1 MMPQILG
8 LASAREHLRVGGE
21 LSDDALREYVAAAEQ
36 IIAGHL
42 GRPLICQIDGWA
54 APELVPANVV
64 HAIKVVLTDI
74 YDNRGAPTIDDGTL
88 DRMIGRLK
96 RVSVG

>member
-8 LASAREHLRVGGE
+8 LASAREHLRVGSE
-21 LSDDALREYVAAAEQ
+21 LTDDSLREYIVAAEQ
-36 IIAGHL
+36 IIADHL
-42 GRPLICQIDGWA
+42 GRPLICQINGWG

-74 YDNRGAPTIDDGTL
+74 FDNRGAPTIDEDTL
-88 DRMIGRLK
+88 DRMVGRQK
-96 RVSVG
+96 RVSFG